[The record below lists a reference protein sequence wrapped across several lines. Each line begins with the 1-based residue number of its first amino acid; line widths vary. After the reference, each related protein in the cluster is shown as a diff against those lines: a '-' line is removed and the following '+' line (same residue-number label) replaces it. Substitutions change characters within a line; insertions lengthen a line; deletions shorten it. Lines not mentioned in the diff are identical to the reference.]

1 MTIAVRTHA
10 STALMTNEVEA
21 LILTIGDDPASL
33 TKIYDRTTPGQMTTS
48 DIIMRGKETGSM
60 PIAIKNITRAIISRA
75 KISDLRLLND
85 NFIDPRI
92 VIRL

>member
-10 STALMTNEVEA
+10 SMAVMTNEVEA

-33 TKIYDRTTPGQMTTS
+33 TNIYDRTTPGQMTTR
-48 DIIMRGKETGSM
+48 DMIMRGKETGSR
-60 PIAIKNITRAIISRA
+60 PIAIRNTTRAIISRA
-75 KISDLRLLND
+75 NISDLRFLND
-85 NFIDPRI
+85 NFIDLRI